1 MICVKQDTA
10 EKPLNAE
17 VVLLNNDDSMILN
30 FYFCEYIVVC
40 YWKQVHTH
48 AYLHSSW
55 ITEGPVQVKFCT
67 SWTWVLSSTAYIY
80 IHCFQLLP
88 T

>member
-17 VVLLNNDDSMILN
+17 VVLLNNNNSMILN
-30 FYFCEYIVVC
+30 LCFCQYIAVC
-40 YWKQVHTH
+40 YRKQVHTH

-55 ITEGPVQVKFCT
+55 ITEGPVQGKLYT
-67 SWTWVLSSTAYIY
+67 SWK
-80 IHCFQLLP
+80 
-88 T
+88 

>member
-17 VVLLNNDDSMILN
+17 VVLLNNEDSVISNL
-30 FYFCEYIVVC
+30 YFCQYIVVC

-48 AYLHSSW
+48 AYLHS
-55 ITEGPVQVKFCT
+55 TEGPVQVKLCT
-67 SWTWVLSSTAYIY
+67 SWKWVLSSTAYLYIY
-80 IHCFQLLP
+80 IYI
-88 T
+88 